1 MQHKPRSGGKNTA
14 VGEADRRNPRI
25 KPTHKQNREAVTR
38 TPATAPRFSPIN
50 VIFPGVAPPA
60 VFSPRLRRSII
71 YQKAI
76 TGGTS
81 LLADNSQTQLKEGV
95 LYVKPDLADVKIVL
109 DGKLK
114 SGTQASFRAAAPIK
128 PSQTA
133 NDPIGKQ
140 NQYNV
145 SFSLDQSKGQLVL
158 SITVDSTLTPVEIV
172 IPIIPE

>member
-1 MQHKPRSGGKNTA
+1 MSSILNNFKNIRVLRQSGG
-14 VGEADRRNPRI
+14 
-25 KPTHKQNREAVTR
+25 
-38 TPATAPRFSPIN
+38 
-50 VIFPGVAPPA
+50 
-60 VFSPRLRRSII
+60 
-71 YQKAI
+71 
-76 TGGTS
+76 GGTS
-81 LLADNSQTQLKEGV
+81 LLAENSQTQLKEGV
-95 LYVKPDLADVKIVL
+95 LYVKPDLANVKIVL

-114 SGTQASFRAAAPIK
+114 NGTNATFRAAAPIK

-158 SITVDSTLTPVEIV
+158 SITVDPTLTPVEIV